1 MQTSLGSRVLVA
13 AIIVTATGSGC
24 GPQQGNPEARDVAS
38 VVVQFRSHAVSDVE
52 AACALLAPESAMEL
66 EQASGSCGRGL
77 TAAHLADGGRV
88 RDVEV
93 YGLDAMVRLEQDTVF
108 LARFDDGW
116 RITAAGC
123 TPRGDGPYDCDIKG
137 G

>member
-1 MQTSLGSRVLVA
+1 
-13 AIIVTATGSGC
+13 
-24 GPQQGNPEARDVAS
+24 
-38 VVVQFRSHAVSDVE
+38 VVVAVALAAVVAGCSGRVDPQAE
-52 AACALLAPESAMEL
+52 AAGAAARAFTLAARGDPSTACGLLAPSTATEV
-66 EQASGSCGRGL
+66 EQTAGSCAGG
-77 TAAHLADGGRV
+77 LADAELPEGGGLREV
-88 RDVEV
+88 QV

-123 TPRGDGPYDCDIKG
+123 TPRGDGPYECDIKG

>member
-1 MQTSLGSRVLVA
+1 MQVSHRSGRGAVVAVALAALVSGCSGRVDPQAEVAGAAARAFTVA
-13 AIIVTATGSGC
+13 ARADPSTGC
-24 GPQQGNPEARDVAS
+24 G
-38 VVVQFRSHAVSDVE
+38 
-52 AACALLAPESAMEL
+52 LLAPATATEV
-66 EQASGSCGRGL
+66 EQTAGSCAEG
-77 TAAHLADGGRV
+77 LADADLPEGGDLRE
-88 RDVEV
+88 VEV